1 MYIPHILYSSIVRH
15 LGCLHILAIVSNAA
29 MNVGLQ
35 LSLEDTDFNSFGFV
49 PRSGI
54 SGSYGS
60 SVFYFFEESPYC
72 FP

>member
-1 MYIPHILYSSIVRH
+1 MFIHSSDKGH
-15 LGCLHILAIVSNAA
+15 SGCLVILAIVSNAA

-35 LSLEDTDFNSFGFV
+35 LSLGNTDFNSFGSV

-54 SGSYGS
+54 AGSYGS